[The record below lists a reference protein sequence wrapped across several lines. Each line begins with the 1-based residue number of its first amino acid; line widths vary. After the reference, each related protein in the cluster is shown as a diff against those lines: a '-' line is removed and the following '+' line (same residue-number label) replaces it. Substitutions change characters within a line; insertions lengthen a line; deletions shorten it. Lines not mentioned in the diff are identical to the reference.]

1 MAKKKHKAYDLK
13 FSVRNHSVP
22 GIVAAFFALASVGTY
37 VGCIIYSA
45 DSHGEAGLIVGAAGM
60 IGLIVS
66 FATFVVGCTEIMKHE
81 EYFKLFP
88 VSSIVL
94 SVIGLLC
101 WIGMIVLGCI

>member
-1 MAKKKHKAYDLK
+1 MAKRKHKAYDLK

-22 GIVAAFFALASVGTY
+22 GIVAAFFALASAGAY
-37 VGCIIYSA
+37 VGCILYSA
-45 DSHGEAGLIVGAAGM
+45 GSHGEAGLIVGAAGM

-66 FATFVVGCTEIMKHE
+66 FVTLVVGCTEVKKHE
-81 EYFKLFP
+81 EHFKLFP
-88 VSSIVL
+88 VAAIVL